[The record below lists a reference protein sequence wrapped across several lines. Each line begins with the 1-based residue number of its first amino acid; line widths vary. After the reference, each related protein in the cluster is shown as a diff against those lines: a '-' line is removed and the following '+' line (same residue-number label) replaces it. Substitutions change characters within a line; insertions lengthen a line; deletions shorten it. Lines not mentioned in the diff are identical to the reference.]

1 MPIKLLITAAV
12 SIGLAAHADVTFT
25 RDVLPILQ
33 ENCQVCHRASGA
45 NLGGMVAPMALTTYD
60 ETRPW
65 AKAMAEKV
73 AAREMPPWHASP
85 TQNGVFA
92 NERTLSPEE
101 ITVFEDWAEAGAP
114 RGNPADAPP
123 AREWPAG
130 DGWLI
135 GAPDLVLKPDAP
147 FFVGDDVTD
156 IYAYLTTTMTN
167 SILPEDRV
175 IQAIEIRPGS
185 SAVHHIVAP
194 PLGALTPGND
204 PTVYPEGVGVL
215 LRHGQDI
222 TWQMHYHKEAGP
234 GTGVSDHSAA
244 AIRFYPSGAAAK
256 YLVQGNDLGRYDF
269 AIPPGDANYPAT
281 AEFLFT
287 HDAQILSFYPHF
299 HLRGKSAKY
308 EAVYPDG
315 RRETLLEVPRYDFN
329 WQTTYAYKD
338 FKRVPAGTKV
348 VYTATWDN
356 SAENPHNPDPS
367 QTVRWGE
374 PTTDEMMYGYMA
386 FIDESGEQ
394 KTFFDEAN
402 GVNGVN
408 FMILVALSDRDR
420 DGRMSH
426 AEAPA
431 SMRTYFPI
439 VDANA
444 DGFIDMHEARIATE
458 TMRSDR

>member
-1 MPIKLLITAAV
+1 L
-12 SIGLAAHADVTFT
+12 GLAAGAEVTFT

-33 ENCQVCHRASGA
+33 ANCQVCHRSGGA
-45 NLGGMVAPMALTTYD
+45 NLGGMVAPMALTTYE

-65 AKAMAEKV
+65 AKAIAEKV

-85 TQNGVFA
+85 AQQGVFA
-92 NERTLSPEE
+92 NERTLTQME
-101 ITVFEDWAEAGAP
+101 IDTLVAWTAAGAP
-114 RGNPADAPP
+114 KGNPSDAPP
-123 AREWPAG
+123 AKKWPAS

-135 GAPDLVLKPDAP
+135 GEPDLILQPDKP
-147 FFVGDDVTD
+147 FRVENDVTD
-156 IYAYLTTTMTN
+156 IYAYLTTTMTDA
-167 SILPEDRV
+167 ILAEDRV

-215 LRHGQDI
+215 LKRGQDI

-234 GTGVSDHSAA
+234 GTGVLDESKA
-244 AIRFYPSGAAAK
+244 AIRFYPPGAPVK

-269 AIPPGDANYPAT
+269 AIPPGDAHYAIT
-281 AEFLFT
+281 SQFT
-287 HDAQILSFYPHF
+287 FDADAQIASLYPHF
-299 HLRGKSAKY
+299 HLRGKSARY

-315 RRETLLEVPRYDFN
+315 SKEVLLDVPRYDFN
-329 WQTTYAYKD
+329 WQTTYAFKQ
-338 FKRVPAGTKV
+338 FKRVPAGTTV

-356 SAENPHNPDPS
+356 SSGNPHNPDPS

-374 PTTDEMMYGYMA
+374 PTTDEMMYGYMS
-386 FIDESGEQ
+386 FIDESGKQ
-394 KTFFDEAN
+394 RSYFDEAN

-420 DGRMSH
+420 DGRMSR

-444 DGFIDMHEARIATE
+444 DDFIAMDEARLATE
-458 TMRSDR
+458 TMRAK